1 MRPAL
6 GANRRLVR
14 LAALALG
21 LSLAVQAALPVPAA
35 SAPGAEAKVDRFHA
49 ALIAA
54 MQAGGFGERMA
65 LLEPAVAEFFDVA
78 TVARISVGAS
88 WRGLSE
94 ERRAAFVELLERLIL
109 ATYADRFDSYS
120 GQRFVRLEVATASTG
135 TVVKS
140 QIQRASGEPVN
151 LDYYFRGERVFNV
164 VADGVSD
171 LSLRRADYAS
181 IIRGQG
187 FDALVEHVQADIAEL
202 GAGPPG

>member
-181 IIRGQG
+181 IIRSQG

>member
-1 MRPAL
+1 MKPAL
-6 GANRRLVR
+6 GASRRLVR

-21 LSLAVQAALPVPAA
+21 FSLAVQAALPAPAA
-35 SAPGAEAKVDRFHA
+35 AAEGAEAKVDRFHA
-49 ALIAA
+49 ALVAA
-54 MQAGGFGERMA
+54 MQAGGFGERLA

-120 GQRFVRLEVATASTG
+120 GQRFVRLEVAAASTG

-140 QIQRASGEPVN
+140 QLQRASGEPVN

-181 IIRGQG
+181 IIRSQG
-187 FDALVEHVQADIAEL
+187 FDALIEHVQADIAEL

>member
-1 MRPAL
+1 MKPAL
-6 GANRRLVR
+6 GASRRLVR

-21 LSLAVQAALPVPAA
+21 FSLAVQAALPAPAA
-35 SAPGAEAKVDRFHA
+35 AAEGAEAKVDRFHA
-49 ALIAA
+49 ALVAA
-54 MQAGGFGERMA
+54 MQAGGFGERLA
-65 LLEPAVAEFFDVA
+65 LLEPVVAEFFDVA

-120 GQRFVRLEVATASTG
+120 GQRFVRLEVAAASTG

-140 QIQRASGEPVN
+140 QLQRASGEPVN

-181 IIRGQG
+181 IIRSQG
-187 FDALVEHVQADIAEL
+187 FDALIEHVQADIAEL